1 MYLLLSQIPTCT
13 VLTCIMSYCSN
24 ACTFIC
30 VRFYCTLF
38 PMHTHTHMQLFDSI
52 LLTLPR
58 MTGGG
63 GKSSQQVIDELATD
77 ILSKLP
83 PDFNMEKVY

>member
-1 MYLLLSQIPTCT
+1 
-13 VLTCIMSYCSN
+13 
-24 ACTFIC
+24 
-30 VRFYCTLF
+30 
-38 PMHTHTHMQLFDSI
+38 MHTHVQLFDSI

-83 PDFNMEKVY
+83 PDFNMEKVNCYSSLRAERERDQ